1 MQDNLPRRCDRHLP
15 RVRGF
20 TLVELMIVVAI
31 LGVLAS
37 LALPAYRDHVIR
49 AEVSELLLAASPYR
63 LEIME
68 ALQMGAD
75 VVAFDSDPSNDRD
88 LPAYSGKVQRL
99 KVGPGASNVDST
111 ITVTSVDDF
120 LPGADDTTLVIKMQP
135 VESGASWVWK
145 CGPTVSANKRYM
157 PASCRDSM

>member
-49 AEVSELLLAASPYR
+49 AEVSKLLLAASPYR

-75 VVAFDSDPSNDRD
+75 VVAFDSDPSNGQD

-99 KVGPGASNVDST
+99 KVEPGASNVDST